1 MSTLEYTEY
10 STEWTRPT
18 VFYNHTVKW
27 LVYVAVAVFVLWNA
41 WAARISI
48 ERLLYGVDQASFL
61 LGAMWPPEFGVSVSN
76 GEIATG
82 RRFTRIVE
90 GMIETLAM
98 SVVATVAGVIL
109 SLPVAV
115 MAAENLAP
123 RPVYYV
129 GRAIVSVTRA
139 IHELI
144 VGIVFVIGFGFGAFA
159 GVLALVFATPGFFAK
174 LLAEDLEDIDQSRL
188 DAIRATGAGPLA
200 VIVYGV
206 VPQVLPRIIGL
217 SIYRWDI
224 NLRAS
229 TILGIVGAGGIG
241 ATLNTAFNTY
251 EYDFGAAVLLVIIGV
266 VIVGEVVSSYAR
278 RRVQ

>member
-18 VFYNHTVKW
+18 VFYNHTVRW
-27 LVYVAVAVFVLWNA
+27 LVYAAVAGLILWNA
-41 WAARISI
+41 WAARISVS
-48 ERLLYGVDQASFL
+48 RLLYGVDQASFL

-76 GEIATG
+76 GEIVTG
-82 RRFTRIVE
+82 RRFTRIGE
-90 GMIETLAM
+90 GMVETLAM
-98 SVVATVAGVIL
+98 SIVATVAGVIL

-123 RPVYYV
+123 RLVYCV
-129 GRAIVSVTRA
+129 GRAIVSVMRA

-144 VGIVFVIGFGFGAFA
+144 VGIVFVIGFGLGFGAFA
-159 GVLALVFATPGFFAK
+159 GVLALVFATPGFLK

-206 VPQVLPRIIGL
+206 VPQVLPQSG
-217 SIYRWDI
+217 
-224 NLRAS
+224 
-229 TILGIVGAGGIG
+229 
-241 ATLNTAFNTY
+241 
-251 EYDFGAAVLLVIIGV
+251 
-266 VIVGEVVSSYAR
+266 
-278 RRVQ
+278 